1 MSLRFRRTITL
12 APGVR
17 LNLGARGASL
27 SVGPRGSSVTIG
39 RRGVYGNVGLPG
51 TGLSYRT
58 RLDGRPNAASAAEE
72 NRAAG
77 DHAQDAPV
85 TASIREDG
93 HLHLCGP
100 DGAPFP
106 DDVRAEMIKR
116 NRSALI
122 DMLERRAA
130 ELNEWSDRLIRPH
143 VETPAPFDLMDDFVP
158 APFDLPRPEKP
169 DPAEVGLLSSWF
181 GGQERAEAQYQEEL
195 ATYRTAIAAWRA
207 AEENHLTEQEAAR
220 ARHARWQ
227 RGDLVAAEEM
237 LEKRLAAISW
247 PRETL
252 IAYQTTDTEFRA
264 DVDLPEIEDMPAETA
279 RVLRRDMRVEMR
291 SKGDKERRMDY
302 VTHVHSIAFRIAGEA
317 FSAMPRLQDVLIS
330 GYSQRPS
337 RATGR
342 IEDEY
347 LFSVRIDRQRWNRI
361 DFSRLE
367 AIDPSDAMTNFDL
380 RRDMT
385 QTGIFRPISPF

>member
-58 RLDGRPNAASAAEE
+58 RLDGRPNAASEAEE

-106 DDVRAEMIKR
+106 DDVRAEKINR

-143 VETPAPFDLMDDFVP
+143 VETPAPSDLLDDFVP

-207 AEENHLTEQEAAR
+207 AEENHMTEQEAAR

-237 LEKRLAAISW
+237 LEKRFAAISW

-252 IAYQTTDTEFRA
+252 IAYQTTNTEFHA

-279 RVLRRDMRVEMR
+279 WVMRRDMRVEMR

-317 FSAMPRLQDVLIS
+317 FSAMPRLQYVLIS

-342 IEDEY
+342 LEDEY
-347 LFSVRIDRQRWNRI
+347 LFSVRISRHRWNRI